1 VKSARRQS
9 VSRVRFP
16 HSTTRAPR
24 IDRSIG
30 AGAMP
35 PKKKEEATEDVGAAK
50 CVRMRERDANGRR
63 CDANADK
70 VIK

>member
-1 VKSARRQS
+1 
-9 VSRVRFP
+9 
-16 HSTTRAPR
+16 
-24 IDRSIG
+24 
-30 AGAMP
+30 MP